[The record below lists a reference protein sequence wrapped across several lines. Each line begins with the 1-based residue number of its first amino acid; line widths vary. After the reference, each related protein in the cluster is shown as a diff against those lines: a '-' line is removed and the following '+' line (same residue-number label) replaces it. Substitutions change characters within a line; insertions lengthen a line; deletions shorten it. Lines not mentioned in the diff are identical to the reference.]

1 MNGKICRAAIGTM
14 TQAIRAQRALAAAA
28 IPATVVKYT
37 DGEGSGCTYGL
48 SFSCAQN
55 DNIET
60 VLKLGG
66 IRVRRWTRES

>member
-14 TQAIRAQRALAAAA
+14 TQAMRAQRALMSAA

-37 DGEGSGCTYGL
+37 DSDGNGCTYGL
-48 SFSCAQN
+48 SFSCAQS

-60 VLKLGG
+60 VLSGAR
-66 IRVRRWTRES
+66 IRVKRWMRES